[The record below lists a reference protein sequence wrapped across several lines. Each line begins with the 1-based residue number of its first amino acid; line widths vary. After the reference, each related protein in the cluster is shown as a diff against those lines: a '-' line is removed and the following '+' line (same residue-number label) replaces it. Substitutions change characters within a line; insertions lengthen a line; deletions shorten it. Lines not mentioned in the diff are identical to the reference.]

1 MLINHQK
8 GKVTLMDAK
17 EFGTKLKEIRKEK
30 KLTLLDLKERTGYSD
45 SYLSQIENGYK
56 DLPKPALIRKLA
68 AGLDISHIYL
78 MKLAGY
84 SESYIDVENA
94 HIRYDVND
102 SKNNTESLEKMRKI
116 DVKLPCTEEIKM
128 DNGEKTIKELSDDEL
143 RRRLFDFDDLLDMK
157 IDLYYKNALLT
168 EEKRK
173 KVRTILELI
182 FE

>member
-1 MLINHQK
+1 
-8 GKVTLMDAK
+8 MDAK

-78 MKLAGY
+78 LKLAGY
-84 SESYIDVENA
+84 SDSYIDFENG
-94 HIRYDVND
+94 HIQYEGND
-102 SKNNTESLEKMRKI
+102 SENHAESLNKLRNI
-116 DVKLPCTEEIKM
+116 DVKLPCIEEIKM
-128 DNGEKTIKELSDDEL
+128 ENGEQSIRELSDDEL
-143 RRRLFDFDDLLDMK
+143 RRRLFDLHDLLDMN
-157 IDLYYKNALLT
+157 IDLHYKNALLT
-168 EEKRK
+168 DEKRK
-173 KVRTILELI
+173 KLRTMLELI